1 MGRELAAEA
10 VVRLEVVRWSG
21 GLFAH
26 QGLELSYEWDLWR
39 RELHWCLSKELDEVS
54 HFWTTY
60 LQGLDYTLP
69 SRMADGL
76 DPPGF
81 GAAILHQT
89 SEISRKKK
97 LEEYAFISI
106 DPIDT
111 I

>member
-26 QGLELSYEWDLWR
+26 QGLELSYEWD
-39 RELHWCLSKELDEVS
+39 
-54 HFWTTY
+54 